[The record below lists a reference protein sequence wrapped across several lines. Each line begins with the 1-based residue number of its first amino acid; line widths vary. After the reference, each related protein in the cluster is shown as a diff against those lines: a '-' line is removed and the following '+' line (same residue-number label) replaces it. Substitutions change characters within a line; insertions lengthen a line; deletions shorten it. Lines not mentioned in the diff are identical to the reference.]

1 MKNKQTI
8 KQKLKLNLQNE
19 SGRDYSHKTF
29 KLHRWIILEFFKT
42 SVSVKNWNQ
51 RGYGT
56 VCVKIICV
64 CMSVC
69 QPVCV
74 GVLSV
79 GVSVRLCVCACIFEK
94 EMVKHAASEAMGV

>member
-1 MKNKQTI
+1 MNQGEIIHTR
-8 KQKLKLNLQNE
+8 LLNFTDEL
-19 SGRDYSHKTF
+19 SY
-29 KLHRWIILEFFKT
+29 LEFFKT

-51 RGYGT
+51 CGYVT

-94 EMVKHAASEAMGV
+94 EMVKHADSEAMGG